1 TYCVLHFERVIG
13 ARKLPKLNSN
23 TTVRFYHAFS
33 QPFSF
38 VQITITRSHKS
49 YDDD

>member
-1 TYCVLHFERVIG
+1 MYRFLHFERVIG
-13 ARKLPKLNSN
+13 ARKLPKSNAN

-33 QPFSF
+33 RPFSF
-38 VQITITRSHKS
+38 VQMTVTRSHKS